1 MRKKYI
7 FWSLS
12 SLALLLLLP
21 WSGMAQGKIELTVK
35 GTVKDET
42 GSPMIGVNL
51 QLKGT
56 TLASITDIDG
66 NYTLIGTVPAEGEY
80 SLITSYIGYSNS
92 TQSIQV
98 SASNTTFQLNFDMS
112 PDLLK
117 LDEVVVTGNT
127 STTTRKS
134 LGNNISVINADKI
147 KNSATTN
154 SLGALQGK
162 VMGAQI
168 TQNSGD
174 PAGGISIRLRGAS
187 SINGSSDP
195 LYIVDGIIVDNSSQ
209 NVINRN
215 ADAQT
220 TGFSA
225 GQNRLV
231 DLNSSDIERI
241 EVLNGASAAALYG
254 ARAANGVIQIFTK
267 RGKSE
272 KLRVEFSTSLITSQ
286 LRKEIPMTTIGERF
300 GKKGND
306 RLETVQD
313 RLSIL
318 LTLGLTDAQ
327 LTTQGVKFTK
337 AGYTPRTLVTDKY
350 AVKRYNYWD
359 DIFQS
364 AMGTENNLSFS
375 GGSEKTQ
382 FYASL
387 GYYDNEG
394 ILKNTNFK
402 KYNLRL
408 NLDQTLSSWAK
419 LSFGLSANLSRS
431 RDMPN
436 GNNFFN
442 PISGVF
448 IIDNVWD
455 LNERDANGNLRQVEQ
470 VRVNPLSIIETF
482 DITQQTYRTMG
493 NVKLSLFPAKGLTID
508 LIGGGDVYSLQGNEY
523 HPRLPYS
530 GVSADFFP
538 DGYVSLATDNLM
550 LFNNDLN
557 ITYNR
562 NLSKNLTSTTMAGYQ
577 IQYNR
582 RQYAA
587 QDGRD
592 LAPFGKT
599 IAAANNLFNR
609 PVQSISERFISGAFI
624 QQTFAWKEQV
634 FVTVAGRVDKSSV
647 FAEDNQNNFYPKVS
661 GSWVL
666 TDYLKNKNIISSA
679 KVRAAYGQAGNLTGI
694 GAYDRF
700 DNYLLSSINGL
711 ASITPS
717 TTFANPSVRPEKMT
731 ETEFGGDFAF
741 LKNRFSL
748 SFNVYNQKINDLL
761 LTKPVPPTVGGT
773 SIVTNVGSDK
783 TYMENKGFELMLNAA
798 LVRTKNLKWELGI
811 LYNQNRNRVYGID
824 GDFFF
829 LRTGG
834 PQAVLNGQSFG
845 AFYGTYYAR
854 DNAGNFLKTTQGLFQ
869 PERGVQ
875 TTALQGTPD
884 RGTDGQ
890 PKTTG
895 IGSTELRKV
904 IGDPTPDF
912 TGSINTSITYKKL
925 SFYVLFD
932 AVVGGDVYN
941 WNRITSNNVGWGPL
955 AEQEIQGIVPR
966 GTVASIAGGINGGR
980 IQEEHVE
987 DGSFVKVR
995 EVSLTYALGKVKGVF
1010 ENFNISVV
1018 GRNLYSFDNYQGFDP
1033 EANSAGQS
1041 DRVRGDDFGA
1051 VPIPRTLMV
1060 RLNGRF

>member
-1 MRKKYI
+1 MTKKYAFLHI
-7 FWSLS
+7 S
-12 SLALLLLLP
+12 SVILLLLLP
-21 WSGMAQGKIELTVK
+21 WAGFAQGKIMLNVK
-35 GTVKDET
+35 GMVKDET
-42 GSPMIGVNL
+42 GSPLIGVNI

-56 TLASITDIDG
+56 PLATITDLDG
-66 NYTLIGTVPAEGEY
+66 NYTLNGELGSEGEY
-80 SLITSYIGYSNS
+80 TLVTSYIGYANS
-92 TQSIQV
+92 SQTMQV
-98 SASNTTFQLNFDMS
+98 SASNASFTLNFDMS
-112 PDLLK
+112 PDMLN

-134 LGNNISVINADKI
+134 LGNNISVLKADNI
-147 KNSATTN
+147 KNSGTTN

-174 PAGGISIRLRGAS
+174 PAGGISVRLRGAS

-195 LYIVDGIIVDNSSQ
+195 LYIIDGIIVDNSSQ

-220 TGFSA
+220 TGFQA

-300 GKKGND
+300 GKKGNE
-306 RLETVQD
+306 RLETAQD

-318 LTLGLTDAQ
+318 LTVNLTDAQ
-327 LTTQGVKFTK
+327 LTTQGVKFVK
-337 AGYTPRTLVTDKY
+337 AGYTPRTLITDKY
-350 AVKRYNYWD
+350 AVQRYNYWD

-364 AMGTENNLSFS
+364 ATGTENNLSFS
-375 GGSEKTQ
+375 GGNDKTQ

-402 KYNLRL
+402 RYNFRL
-408 NLDQTLSSWAK
+408 NLDQTLTSWAK
-419 LSFGLSANLSRS
+419 LSFGLGSNLSTS

-448 IIDNVWD
+448 IIDNVWN
-455 LNERDANGNLRQVEQ
+455 LNDRDANGNLRQVEQ
-470 VRVNPLSIIETF
+470 VRINPLSIIETF

-493 NVKLSLFPAKGLTID
+493 NVKLSLFPVKGLNID
-508 LIGGGDVYSLQGNEY
+508 LIGGGDIYSLQGNEY

-562 NLSKNLTSTTMAGYQ
+562 NLTKALTSTTMAGYQ

-609 PVQSISERFISGAFI
+609 PVQSLSERFISGAFI
-624 QQTFAWKEQV
+624 QQTFGFKEQV
-634 FVTVAGRVDKSSV
+634 FLTLAGRIDKSSV
-647 FAEDNQNNFYPKVS
+647 FAEDNQNNFYPKIS

-666 TDYLKNKNIISSA
+666 SDYLKNKTLISSA
-679 KVRAAYGQAGNLTGI
+679 KLRAAYGQAGNLTGI

-700 DNYLLSSINGL
+700 DNYLLSSIGGL

-731 ETEFGGDFAF
+731 EFEFGGDFAF
-741 LKNRFSL
+741 LNNRLSL
-748 SFNVYNQKINDLL
+748 SVNVYSQKITDLL
-761 LTKPVPPTVGGT
+761 LTKPVPPSVGGT
-773 SIVTNVGSDK
+773 SIVTNVGDN
-783 TYMENKGFELMLNAA
+783 TYMDNKGFELMLNAA
-798 LVRTKNLKWELGI
+798 LVRKKDFKWDLGI
-811 LYNQNRNRVYGID
+811 LYNRNRNRVYGID

-854 DNAGNFLKTTQGLFQ
+854 DNSGNLLKTTTGLLQ

-875 TTALQGTPD
+875 TTALQGTTD
-884 RGTDGQ
+884 RGADGQ

-895 IGSTELRKV
+895 VGSTELRKV
-904 IGDPTPDF
+904 IGDPTPDW
-912 TGSINTSITYKKL
+912 TGSLNTSIAYKKL

-932 AVVGGDVYN
+932 AVMGGDVYN

-955 AEQEIQGIVPR
+955 AEQEIRGEVPR
-966 GTVASIAGGINGGR
+966 GTVASVAGGINGGR

-987 DGSFVKVR
+987 DGSFVKIR
-995 EVSLTYALGKVKGVF
+995 EVALTYELGKVKGLF
-1010 ENFNISVV
+1010 DNFNISVI
-1018 GRNLYSFDNYQGFDP
+1018 GRNLFSFDNYQGFDP

>member
-1 MRKKYI
+1 MKKKYSP
-7 FWSLS
+7 WSLGY
-12 SLALLLLLP
+12 LLFFLLLP
-21 WSGMAQGKIELTVK
+21 LLGHAQGKVSISVK
-35 GTVKDET
+35 GMVKDET
-42 GSPMIGVNL
+42 GTPLIGVTL
-51 QLKGT
+51 QLEGT
-56 TLASITDIDG
+56 SVASITDIDG
-66 NYTLIGTVPAEGEY
+66 NYELRGEVNEGTYQLVTG
-80 SLITSYIGYSNS
+80 YIGYAKS
-92 TQSIQV
+92 TYALTV
-98 SASNTTFQLNFDMS
+98 GAGNASFEHNFELN
-112 PDLLK
+112 PDLLN

-134 LGNNISVINADKI
+134 LGNNVSVLKAENLKNA
-147 KNSATTN
+147 ATTN

-174 PAGGISIRLRGAS
+174 PAGGVSVRLRGAS

-195 LYIVDGIIVDNSSQ
+195 LYIIDGIIVDNSSQ

-220 TGFSA
+220 TSFQA

-267 RGKSE
+267 RGKAE
-272 KLRVEFSTSLITSQ
+272 KLRVEFSTSLITSE
-286 LRKEIPMTTIGERF
+286 LRKEIPMSNLGERF

-306 RLETVQD
+306 RLETAQD
-313 RLSIL
+313 RLTIL
-318 LTLGLTDAQ
+318 LTVGLTDAQ
-327 LTTQGVKFTK
+327 LNTQNVKFVK

-350 AVKRYNYWD
+350 AVQRYNYWD

-364 AMGTENNLSFS
+364 AIGSENNLSFS
-375 GGSEKTQ
+375 GGNDKTQ

-387 GYYDNEG
+387 GYYDNQG
-394 ILKNTNFK
+394 IVKNTNFK
-402 KYNLRL
+402 RYNLRL
-408 NLDQTLSSWAK
+408 NLDQTLASWAK
-419 LSFGLSANLSRS
+419 LSFGLGSNLSRS
-431 RDMPN
+431 QDMPN

-448 IIDNVWD
+448 IIDNVWN
-455 LNERDANGNLRQVEQ
+455 LNDRDANGNLRQVEQ
-470 VRVNPLSIIETF
+470 VRINPLSIIETF
-482 DITQQTYRTMG
+482 DISQQTYRTMG
-493 NVKLSLFPAKGLTID
+493 NIKLSLFPVKGLNID
-508 LIGGGDVYSLQGNEY
+508 LIGGGDIYSLQGNEY

-550 LFNNDLN
+550 LFNQDLN
-557 ITYNR
+557 VTYNKKIGES
-562 NLSKNLTSTTMAGYQ
+562 LSSTTMAGYQ

-592 LAPFGKT
+592 LAPFGRT

-609 PVQSISERFISGAFI
+609 PVQSISERFISGAFV
-624 QQTFAWKEQV
+624 QQTFGWKEQV
-634 FVTVAGRVDKSSV
+634 FVTLAGRIDKSSV

-666 TDYLKNKNIISSA
+666 SDYLKNKNLISSA

-700 DNYLLSSINGL
+700 DNYLLSSIGGL

-731 ETEFGGDFAF
+731 EFEFGGDFAF
-741 LKNRFSL
+741 LKNRLGL
-748 SFNVYNQKINDLL
+748 SFNVYSQKITDLL
-761 LTKPVPPTVGGT
+761 LTKPVPPSVGGT
-773 SIVTNVGSDK
+773 SIVTNVGES
-783 TYMENKGFELMLNAA
+783 TYMDNKGFELMLNAS
-798 LVRTKNLKWELGI
+798 LVRTQKFKWDLGI

-824 GDFFF
+824 GGFFY
-829 LRTGG
+829 LRPNG
-834 PQAVLNGQSFG
+834 PQAVLNGHSFG

-854 DNAGNFLKTTQGLFQ
+854 AQNGDFLKTTQGLFQ
-869 PERGVQ
+869 PERGTQ
-875 TTALQGTPD
+875 TTALQGTVD
-884 RGTDGQ
+884 RGSDGQ

-895 IGSTELRKV
+895 AGSTELRKV
-904 IGDPTPDF
+904 IGDPTPDW
-912 TGSINTSITYKKL
+912 TGSLNTNISYKKL
-925 SFYVLFD
+925 SLYVLFD
-932 AVVGGDVYN
+932 AVIGGDVYN

-955 AEQEIQGIVPR
+955 AQQEIRGEVPR
-966 GTVASIAGGINGGR
+966 GTVASVAGGINGGR

-995 EVSLTYALGKVKGVF
+995 ELALAYELGKVKGLF
-1010 ENFNISVV
+1010 DNFNISII
-1018 GRNLYSFDNYQGFDP
+1018 GRNLWSFDNYQGFDP

-1051 VPIPRTLMV
+1051 VPIPRTIMV